1 MHSAPARP
9 LEQLI
14 RGGIAPR
21 LARRVLREF
30 HEHRADVIA
39 EQRDLGAGES
49 AAMDTANAR
58 LGSER
63 ELVVNLLRRPEL
75 RSWVRRRPSIAFA
88 LAPILCFGA
97 AFCASLLAFVALVQW
112 RKARGD
118 GLTRASPMIHWISDY
133 GPAYLFWGLP
143 IAAAL
148 TLAIF
153 ALRRREPSIWPC
165 IGILLMCFIGALTT
179 FSFYLPPMAQAAS
192 MGAGIGI
199 STDHWAPVLIRTV
212 STSALG
218 LATFLWVRRA
228 QRREALALS

>member
-1 MHSAPARP
+1 MLSAPACS

-21 LARRVLREF
+21 LARRILREF
-30 HEHRADVIA
+30 DEHRADIIA

-49 AAMDTANAR
+49 AAIDTANSR
-58 LGSER
+58 LGSEQ

-88 LAPILCFGA
+88 LAPILYFGA
-97 AFCASLLAFVALVQW
+97 AFCASLMAFVALVQW
-112 RKARGD
+112 RKGRGD
-118 GLTRASPMIHWISDY
+118 GLTRASLIIHWISDY

-153 ALRRREPSIWPC
+153 ALRRRETSIWPC

-199 STDHWAPVLIRTV
+199 STDHLGAVLIRTV

-228 QRREALALS
+228 QRRETSALS